1 MNDKRYVV
9 LGLAHVRSAWFT
21 EVARWSTSGS
31 IPVEFVKC
39 ISIEE
44 LRARARSGRPFS
56 AALLDAVLPAV
67 DRDLIAQLRRENI
80 PTIVVADAADT
91 INWTTLGAR
100 AILLPP
106 LERAGLL
113 DALATHT
120 RLIGPVDGPEAT
132 DVGPV
137 LPPAW
142 LARLVAITSCSGAG
156 GSSLAAATAQH
167 LADDPRNGSGVVLAD
182 FAHRAHQALL
192 HDARDVVPGV
202 QELTDAHR
210 SKRATSEQVR
220 GLCFEVPARGYRLL
234 IGLRRPSDWVSLRAQ
249 AFEAGLEGL
258 RSTARVVV
266 ADVDPDLEGEA
277 ATGSFD
283 VEDRNLMARVTLR
296 RADLVAVVATPT
308 LTGLQGLATTID
320 DLRAFGVPGGRIIAV
335 LNRAPRSPRA
345 RAELTRSLAN
355 LTGATE
361 RPDPHVGP
369 VFVPERRGIEIQ
381 HRDLGRF
388 PRAFATPLGLA
399 ATTLLERLPA
409 RSDDDPP
416 QSVIPGSLGS
426 WSDDVEGA
434 S

>member
-142 LARLVAITSCSGAG
+142 LARLVAITSCAAIAG
-156 GSSLAAATAQH
+156 
-167 LADDPRNGSGVVLAD
+167 RN
-182 FAHRAHQALL
+182 
-192 HDARDVVPGV
+192 
-202 QELTDAHR
+202 
-210 SKRATSEQVR
+210 
-220 GLCFEVPARGYRLL
+220 
-234 IGLRRPSDWVSLRAQ
+234 
-249 AFEAGLEGL
+249 
-258 RSTARVVV
+258 
-266 ADVDPDLEGEA
+266 
-277 ATGSFD
+277 
-283 VEDRNLMARVTLR
+283 
-296 RADLVAVVATPT
+296 
-308 LTGLQGLATTID
+308 
-320 DLRAFGVPGGRIIAV
+320 
-335 LNRAPRSPRA
+335 
-345 RAELTRSLAN
+345 
-355 LTGATE
+355 
-361 RPDPHVGP
+361 
-369 VFVPERRGIEIQ
+369 
-381 HRDLGRF
+381 
-388 PRAFATPLGLA
+388 
-399 ATTLLERLPA
+399 
-409 RSDDDPP
+409 
-416 QSVIPGSLGS
+416 VIPG
-426 WSDDVEGA
+426 
-434 S
+434 